1 MFIRIILSIGKTF
14 TQSRDLKPENLLL
27 DENKNLK
34 IIDFGLSN
42 HYDDGQL
49 LVTPCGSPC
58 YAAPEMILGKK
69 YTGLLVDIW
78 STGIIL
84 FAMVCGYLPF
94 EVYHFYP
101 QDKNNSKLYK
111 KIVECNLELPNFVS
125 EKTKDMIKRL
135 LTVNPS
141 KRIVLE
147 DIKLH
152 PFYQLGEVQINKE
165 KKIYDKQKLHD
176 LIIKKMEVIGFNKE
190 FINKNLELKRHNNI
204 TTTYNLLSKKFKAS
218 IIIKKSK
225 SEDMDKIIKTNLP
238 DKVSSRKQSEINETN
253 PNININIKYLK
264 NIGNI
269 NINISDPKGD
279 NEKSTRL
286 KDLSK
291 NNPNIKIE

>member
-1 MFIRIILSIGKTF
+1 M
-14 TQSRDLKPENLLL
+14 
-27 DENKNLK
+27 
-34 IIDFGLSN
+34 
-42 HYDDGQL
+42 
-49 LVTPCGSPC
+49 
-58 YAAPEMILGKK
+58 
-69 YTGLLVDIW
+69 
-78 STGIIL
+78 
-84 FAMVCGYLPF
+84 
-94 EVYHFYP
+94 
-101 QDKNNSKLYK
+101 YK